1 MYHKTKP
8 VTKATTP
15 SIAIS
20 LFIYYSVL
28 FKSYKFLYCTHR
40 THEQASRKGQF
51 TQFTH
56 RTHEQA
62 SRKGQF
68 MHSLHTVHMNK
79 PQERVSLR

>member
-51 TQFTH
+51 T
-56 RTHEQA
+56 
-62 SRKGQF
+62 
-68 MHSLHTVHMNK
+68 HSLHTVHMNK
-79 PQERVSLR
+79 PQERVSLCTVYTPYT

>member
-28 FKSYKFLYCTHR
+28 FKSYKFLYRTRR

-51 TQFTH
+51 TLTKVTSTE
-56 RTHEQA
+56 R
-62 SRKGQF
+62 
-68 MHSLHTVHMNK
+68 LLLTVTPGAGNM
-79 PQERVSLR
+79 RA